1 MKSHQINR
9 RKTMEFDFEKLL
21 LPLAGSMVGLIP
33 VLINITVNW
42 ADRKSKTARLN
53 VFLQQNNLRI
63 GFLQT
68 WFNLQKEVS
77 SPDKMVQ
84 IKGVLSD
91 ELQELYETFMDA
103 LLDSDE
109 LNRRQE
115 TINRYRNTTP
125 LKRSLLIYQPYNTKG
140 WFFHTLFYM
149 SILPLVVG
157 AGYVL
162 FQYTQTRVW
171 MESIPQEYMY
181 AGVALLALLLIFR
194 SLGRMAAREVEG
206 RLATVARKTAPLHA
220 TGD

>member
-1 MKSHQINR
+1 
-9 RKTMEFDFEKLL
+9 MEFSFDKLL
-21 LPLAGSMVGLIP
+21 LPLASSMVGLIP
-33 VLINITVNW
+33 VLIKLTADW

-53 VFLQQNNLRI
+53 AFLQQNNLRI

-77 SPDKMVQ
+77 SPEQLKQ

-125 LKRSLLIYQPYNTKG
+125 LKRFLLIYQPYNARG
-140 WFFHTLFYM
+140 WLFHTLFYM
-149 SILPLVVG
+149 CILPLGVG
-157 AGYVL
+157 VGYIVY
-162 FQYTQTRVW
+162 QYLQTNTW
-171 MESIPQEYMY
+171 MANIPQEYMY
-181 AGVALLALLLIFR
+181 AGVALIALLLIFR
-194 SLGRMAAREVEG
+194 WFGRMAAKEIEG
-206 RLATVARKTAPLHA
+206 RLATIARKTEPLRA

>member
-1 MKSHQINR
+1 
-9 RKTMEFDFEKLL
+9 MEFNFDKLL
-21 LPLAGSMVGLIP
+21 LPLASSMVGLIP
-33 VLINITVNW
+33 VLINLTVNW

-53 VFLQQNNLRI
+53 LFLQQNNLRI

-77 SPDKMVQ
+77 SPEKMAQ
-84 IKGVLSD
+84 LKGVLSD

-125 LKRSLLIYQPYNTKG
+125 LKRFLLIYQPYNAKG

-149 SILPLVVG
+149 CILPLVVG
-157 AGYVL
+157 IGYVV
-162 FQYTQTRVW
+162 FQYTQTGAW
-171 MESIPQEYMY
+171 MENIPQEYMY
-181 AGVALLALLLIFR
+181 ASVALLALLLIFR
-194 SLGRMAAREVEG
+194 SLGRMAAKEIEG

>member
-1 MKSHQINR
+1 
-9 RKTMEFDFEKLL
+9 MEFNFDKLL
-21 LPLAGSMVGLIP
+21 LPLASSMVGLIP
-33 VLINITVNW
+33 VLINLTVNW

-53 VFLQQNNLRI
+53 MFLQQNNLRI

-77 SPDKMVQ
+77 SSEKMAQ

-125 LKRSLLIYQPYNTKG
+125 LKRFLLIYQPYNTKG

-149 SILPLVVG
+149 CSLPLVVG
-157 AGYVL
+157 IGYVAY
-162 FQYTQTRVW
+162 QYTQTRVW
-171 MESIPQEYMY
+171 MENIPQEYLY
-181 AGVALLALLLIFR
+181 AGVAFLALLLIFR
-194 SLGRMAAREVEG
+194 SLGRMAAREIEG

-220 TGD
+220 AGD

>member
-1 MKSHQINR
+1 
-9 RKTMEFDFEKLL
+9 MEFDFEKLL

-77 SPDKMVQ
+77 SPEKMTQ
-84 IKGVLSD
+84 IKGVLTD

-125 LKRSLLIYQPYNTKG
+125 LKRFLLIYQPYNTKG

-157 AGYVL
+157 VGYIL
-162 FQYTQTRVW
+162 FQYAQTRAW
-171 MESIPQEYMY
+171 IESIPQEYMF
-181 AGVALLALLLIFR
+181 AGVAFLALMLIFR
-194 SLGRMAAREVEG
+194 SLGRMAAREIEG

>member
-1 MKSHQINR
+1 MKLQQS
-9 RKTMEFDFEKLL
+9 TGETY
-21 LPLAGSMVGLIP
+21 GLRLWKITFAACRFNGGLDP
-33 VLINITVNW
+33 VLINLTANW

-53 VFLQQNNLRI
+53 TFLQQNNLRI

-77 SPDKMVQ
+77 SPEKMGQ

-125 LKRSLLIYQPYNTKG
+125 FKRSLLIYQPYNIKG

-149 SILPLVVG
+149 SIFPLMVG
-157 AGYVL
+157 IGYVL
-162 FQYTQTRVW
+162 FQYIQTRF
-171 MESIPQEYMY
+171 
-181 AGVALLALLLIFR
+181 G
-194 SLGRMAAREVEG
+194 
-206 RLATVARKTAPLHA
+206 
-220 TGD
+220 